1 MVPLLDLRAQYEQLK
16 QPINEALL
24 RVAASQA
31 YILGPEVEL
40 LERELAEYLNVSH
53 AIGVSSGTD
62 ALLIAFMA
70 LGIGAGDEV
79 IVPTFS
85 FFATAG
91 CVSRLGALP
100 VFADVDPDTFN
111 INPKAVRSA
120 ITSRTKAIVPVHL
133 FGQAADME
141 ALMDIHSETG
151 IPIVEDAA
159 QAIGTQTSNGARVGT
174 IGMIGCFSFY
184 PTKNLGAMGDGGLVT
199 TNDDDLAEKMMRL
212 RNHGMEPRY
221 YHRMVGGNFRLDAI
235 QAAVLRVKL
244 PHLPAWHQA
253 RRRNAEQYNRL
264 FSEHG
269 LTTGMSRA
277 FDSDN
282 TVLIPAVVTDR
293 FATDHHIF
301 NQYTIQSRNRDA
313 LRTFLHKKGIGTEI
327 YYPVPFHR
335 QECFAGLKRSSGAF
349 PVADSLCS
357 CVLSLPIYPELASHQ
372 IEEVVA
378 TVAEFERT
386 PRPVLLHG
394 RHP

>member
-1 MVPLLDLRAQYEQLK
+1 MVPLLDLKAQYEQLR
-16 QPINEALL
+16 QPLNEALL

-31 YILGPEVEL
+31 CILGPEVEQ
-40 LERELAEYLNVSH
+40 LERDLAEYLNVRH

-91 CVSRLGALP
+91 CVSRLGAIP
-100 VFADVDPDTFN
+100 VFVDVDPNSFN
-111 INPKAVRSA
+111 INPEAVKGA

-133 FGQAADME
+133 FGQAADMS
-141 ALMDIHSETG
+141 ALMKIQNETG

-159 QAIGTQTSNGARVGT
+159 QAIGTQTSDGSRVGT
-174 IGMIGCFSFY
+174 IGAIGCFSFY

-199 TNDDDLAEKMMRL
+199 TNDDMLAEKMIRL

-221 YHRMVGGNFRLDAI
+221 YHSLVGGNFRLDAI

-244 PHLPAWHQA
+244 PHLPEWHHA
-253 RRRNAEQYNRL
+253 RRRNADAYNKL
-264 FSEHG
+264 FVECG
-269 LTTGMSRA
+269 LSTNVSKT

-282 TVLIPAVVTDR
+282 SVMIPTVTTDR
-293 FATDHHIF
+293 SVEDYHIF
-301 NQYTIQSRNRDA
+301 NQYTIRTHSRDA
-313 LRTFLHKKGIGTEI
+313 LRTHLHKKGIGTEI
-327 YYPVPFHR
+327 YYPVPLHR
-335 QECFAGLKRSSGAF
+335 QECFVNLKTSQANF
-349 PVADSLCS
+349 PVADSLS
-357 CVLSLPIYPELASHQ
+357 PTVLSLPIYPELVFHQ

-386 PRPVLLHG
+386 PRPAF
-394 RHP
+394 